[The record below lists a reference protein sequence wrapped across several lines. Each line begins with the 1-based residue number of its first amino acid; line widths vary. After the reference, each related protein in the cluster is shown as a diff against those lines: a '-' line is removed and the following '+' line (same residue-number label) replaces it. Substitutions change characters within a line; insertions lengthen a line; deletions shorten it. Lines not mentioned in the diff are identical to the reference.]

1 MKAVH
6 GGIFLAAL
14 AIGGLVP
21 GLATWPLYLLVPIT
35 SYLVLVICVPPLR
48 RSFPGF
54 PLGRLNG
61 LTTLAG
67 VVLIIVS
74 SAVLIGYHL
83 TVAPDVR
90 PLAER
95 LPFGSWDSLILAAIC
110 FSVGNA
116 VLEEIA
122 FRGVLYDALDS
133 EWGWPSAVMVTSVM
147 FGLVH
152 QGGYPS
158 GSLGMVLAG
167 LYGLALGLLRWCSG
181 GLLMPALCHVWAD
194 ATIFGILVH
203 AGAFEKVS
211 L

>member
-6 GGIFLAAL
+6 GGVFLAAL

-21 GLATWPLYLLVPIT
+21 WLAIWPLYLFVPIGG
-35 SYLVLVICVPPLR
+35 YLVLVACVPPLR

-54 PLGRLNG
+54 PLGCING
-61 LTTLAG
+61 LTTLAA
-67 VVLIIVS
+67 VVLILVS
-74 SAVLIGYHL
+74 SAILIGYHAL
-83 TVAPDVR
+83 VAPDVR

-95 LPFGSWDSLILAAIC
+95 LPFGSWESVLLAGIC

-133 EWGWPSAVMVTSVM
+133 EWGWPTAVAVTSVM

-152 QGGYPS
+152 QAGYPS
-158 GSLGMVLAG
+158 GSLGRVLAG
-167 LYGLALGLLRWCSG
+167 LYGLALGLLRWWSG
-181 GLLMPALCHVWAD
+181 GLLLPALCHVCAD
-194 ATIFGILVH
+194 ATIFGILVY
-203 AGAFEKVS
+203 AGAFERIHS
-211 L
+211 